1 MSTVPSLEALVYTA
15 VRVFGGL
22 GTRQLRLH
30 ARHSGAE
37 GLSPCCVFLCL
48 WTWSGGLRTRF
59 PGVRLVVGGPTFGV
73 QASALGFP
81 FLARPCCG
89 LSHRTP

>member
-30 ARHSGAE
+30 ARHSGAK
-37 GLSPCCVFLCL
+37 GLFPCCVL
-48 WTWSGGLRTRF
+48 
-59 PGVRLVVGGPTFGV
+59 VRLW
-73 QASALGFP
+73 LWRWGF
-81 FLARPCCG
+81 
-89 LSHRTP
+89 